1 MARPIWTFLN
11 SDLGS
16 ITESDYFRLPLTAT
30 NAVDYRVISGNLPP
44 GLQVSRA
51 GILQGIPVIATA
63 GVEDSVYSY
72 RFVVRASSSAG
83 EIADRSFTIKV
94 VNIKVPQIVGPE
106 SNLGSFTEGEFVD
119 IQLEG
124 MDNTPSDLLTY
135 TIISGELPN
144 ANLNNDYRLTM
155 SSSGR
160 LSGYI
165 LALDQPSEVFEFTV
179 EVSDGV
185 NASRKTY
192 SLTAIQAGA
201 FRRPILLTT
210 PAEVTPTKHDNFYN
224 FKFEA
229 YDFDGDPLT
238 FRLVNRLDD
247 SVLTGERGFDSVPYD
262 EFGLDETVSSI
273 ASNLTLDPD
282 TGWLYGQL
290 PIVNRFAIYEFEIEV
305 VKAVSPGTTSR
316 SKRFVLR
323 VNELDTV
330 DVVWSTDSNLGSIF
344 NGEVSTLSV
353 EAVSPTDS
361 SLNYRLLPYDPAD
374 PYPVRLP
381 QGLVLTDQGLLIGRP
396 TFRFFSLDN
405 NETTVSDQGTTTYD
419 EAFRFTV
426 EARDSYDDNLVSER
440 SIKTFVIRVLQ
451 RNPVPYENVYLQA
464 LLPSDRRSVYRN
476 LISATDWLP
485 QNTVYRS
492 SDPNFGRQ
500 LNLKLLFLPGV
511 EADFLSRYV
520 NATEFNHY
528 RKKLKLLNLN
538 LAVAK
543 NENFEPIY
551 EVIYASVDDDREQN
565 QASIQAEVDLIGLLS
580 NYYKINGENQTKFYP
595 NSLRNM
601 KARLLEFLTQ
611 ERRGVLPRWMV
622 TVQDDGSVP
631 GLINAIPLAYVRP
644 GTGAV
649 ALQNLQ
655 NKITNELD
663 TLSEFNFEIDRYQV
677 DQHLSRYWNA
687 DTNSFIPSRET
698 TFDRFSAGRRA
709 LTLAGTV
716 DFAVSVPFDS
726 LNNAN
731 LLQLQGYSDPEIV
744 SEQVFPV
751 SSVSWTTWMNNNA
764 VWRNAGASYFY
775 GEVFVIERDFYV
787 ETAGNYTV
795 YLMNSDTTSV
805 SIDGLTVFNNI
816 ATNITNDENNT
827 KVDVYLST
835 GNHTIIIRMSVETN
849 VSTLIQIWSLNPRG
863 VALEIKDSSTTV
875 FNTQSNY
882 EPKVNYLTRTL
893 EPGID
898 GVSDIRTGQTL
909 IFARQSDYENYE
921 GENHGWNLVT
931 ELYGVGYDVTGIG
944 FNQSTVVPGLNEQ
957 QTDIL
962 DSVPTPRDNERAGIW
977 TVNVDQNL
985 TVTLDFTT
993 PVEPFET
1000 VIVRNGDTYRDTIL
1014 YLRDTPLPGESEL
1027 SYEALAETI
1036 TVATI
1041 FDGGDTRFLD
1051 YRDLYV
1057 DPGRGDKY
1065 VIYPK
1070 LGVFE

>member
-1 MARPIWTFLN
+1 MARPIWTSLN

-30 NAVDYRVISGNLPP
+30 NAVEYRVISGSLPP

-51 GILQGIPVIATA
+51 GILQGIPVVTTA
-63 GVEDSVYSY
+63 NSNDSVYPY
-72 RFVVRASSSAG
+72 RFVVRASSAAG

-94 VNIKVPQIVGPE
+94 ITIKVPQIVGPD
-106 SNLGSFTEGEFVD
+106 SNLGTFTEGDFVD

-124 MDNTPSDLLTY
+124 MDNTPNDLLTF

-144 ANLNNDYRLTM
+144 SNLNNDYRLTM
-155 SSSGR
+155 STSGR

-179 EVSDGV
+179 EVTDGA
-185 NASRKTY
+185 NASRKSYT
-192 SLTAIQAGA
+192 LTALQAGA

-210 PAEVTPTKHDNFYN
+210 PEQLVPTKHDNFYN

-238 FRLVNRLDD
+238 FKLVNSLDD
-247 SVLTGERGFDSVPYD
+247 TVLTGERGFDSAPYD
-262 EFGLDETVSSI
+262 DFGLDETVSSI
-273 ASNLTLDPD
+273 AANLILDPD

-290 PIVNRFAIYEFEIEV
+290 PIVNRFVEYEFEIEV
-305 VKAVSPGTTSR
+305 EKAVPPATTSR
-316 SKRFVLR
+316 SKRFILR

-330 DVVWSTDSNLGSIF
+330 DVIWVTDSTLEPIF

-353 EAVSPTDS
+353 EAISPTNS
-361 SLNYRLLPYDPAD
+361 LLNYRLLPYDPAD

-419 EAFRFTV
+419 ETFRFTV
-426 EARDSYDDNLVSER
+426 EARDSFDDNLVSER
-440 SIKTFVIRVLQ
+440 SIKTFSVRVLH

-464 LLPSDRRSVYRN
+464 LLPSDRRSIYRN
-476 LISATDWLP
+476 LITATDWLP

-511 EADFLSRYV
+511 EANILSRYA

-528 RKKLKLLNLN
+528 RKKLKLSTLN

-551 EVIYASVDDDREQN
+551 EVIYAAVDDDREQN

-580 NYYKINGENQTKFYP
+580 NYYQIDGENQTKFYP

-601 KARLLEFLTQ
+601 KARLLEYLTQ
-611 ERRGVLPRWMV
+611 ERRGVLPRWMI
-622 TVQDDGSVP
+622 TVQEDGSVP
-631 GLINAIPLAYVRP
+631 GLVNAIPLAYVRP

-677 DQHLSRYWNA
+677 DKHLSTYWNT

-698 TFDRFSAGRRA
+698 TFDRYAAGRRA

-716 DFAVSVPFDS
+716 DYAVSVPFET

-731 LLQLQGYSDPEIV
+731 LLQLQGYGNPEIV
-744 SEQVFPV
+744 SAEVFPV
-751 SSVSWTTWMNNNA
+751 DHVSWTTWMNDNA
-764 VWRNAGASYFY
+764 VWRNAEASYFY
-775 GEVFVIERDFYV
+775 GEIFTIERDFYV
-787 ETAGNYTV
+787 ETGGNYTV

-805 SIDGLTVFNNI
+805 TIDGLTVFNNI
-816 ATNITNDENNT
+816 ATNITTDENNT

-835 GNHTIIIRMSVETN
+835 GNHTIVIRMSVETN
-849 VSTLIQIWSLNPRG
+849 ISTLVQIWSLNPRG
-863 VALEIKDSSTTV
+863 VALEIKDDSSTV
-875 FNTQSNY
+875 FNTRSNY
-882 EPKVNYLTRTL
+882 EPKINYLTRTL

-931 ELYGVGYDVTGIG
+931 SLYGVDYDITGIG
-944 FNQSTVVPGLNEQ
+944 YNASTVVPGLTEQ

-962 DSVPTPRDNERAGIW
+962 DGIPIPRDNERAGIW
-977 TVNVDQNL
+977 TINIDQNL

-993 PVEPFET
+993 AVQPFET
-1000 VIVRNGDTYRDTIL
+1000 VIVTSGDTYRDTIL

-1027 SYEALAETI
+1027 SYEPLAETI
-1036 TVATI
+1036 TIATI